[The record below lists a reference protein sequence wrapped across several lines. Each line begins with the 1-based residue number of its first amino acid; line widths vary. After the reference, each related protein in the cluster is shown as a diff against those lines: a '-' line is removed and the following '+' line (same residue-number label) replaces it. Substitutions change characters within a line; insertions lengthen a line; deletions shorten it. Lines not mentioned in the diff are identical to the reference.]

1 MYCTE
6 CGAFVPD
13 TCKFCTTCGAPLS
26 AQGADAQAPN
36 GASASAGQTSSEP
49 QAGTSAAA
57 PSQAPNATAGNQAPA
72 SNPYT
77 PAPPAFQVPKR
88 SNNKLVIGIIAG
100 VAALVIIGTLIFG
113 LGGFILGSAMVE
125 TANSVDAVLDIDDV
139 DDDAFADYLSRKVD
153 TDGDG
158 YISQKEADRVTSIGN
173 LSQDFTYGNGLCA
186 SGVEDLDGIEVFK
199 NLKVLLVCDNE
210 LESLDLSQNT
220 KLRFVDCSGNYLEDL
235 ELPETEK
242 LTTLWAYDNRL
253 DELDVSGVPE
263 LDDLLVDPGVEL
275 EGWNGDADECY
286 VYDDDDFGDHYGIY
300 DYDDDD
306 GHLYGDDDYQETS
319 GRPDAPIL
327 A

>member
-13 TCKFCTTCGAPLS
+13 TCKFCTTCGAPMSTQEAGKQASGSVASTDQTGTEFQASPS
-26 AQGADAQAPN
+26 A
-36 GASASAGQTSSEP
+36 T
-49 QAGTSAAA
+49 A
-57 PSQAPNATAGNQAPA
+57 PSPTPSAVADNQAPA
-72 SNPYT
+72 PNPYA
-77 PAPPAFQVPKR
+77 PAPPTFQAPKK
-88 SNNKLVIGIIAG
+88 NNDKLVIGIIAG
-100 VAALVIIGTLIFG
+100 VAVLSLVGTLIF
-113 LGGFILGSAMVE
+113 LFGGSILGAAIIE
-125 TANSVDAVLDIDDV
+125 TASSVDAVLDIDDV

-186 SGVEDLDGIEVFK
+186 SGVEDLDGIEVFH

-220 KLRFVDCSGNYLEDL
+220 KLRFVDCSDNYLEDL

-253 DELDVSGVPE
+253 DELDVSGAPE

-275 EGWNGDADECY
+275 EGWHGDADECY

-300 DYDDDD
+300 DYDDGD
-306 GHLYGDDDYQETS
+306 GYLYGDDDYLETS
-319 GRPDAPIL
+319 GRLAAPTL

>member
-6 CGAFVPD
+6 CGALVPD
-13 TCKFCTTCGAPLS
+13 TCKFCTTCGAPM
-26 AQGADAQAPN
+26 ATQDTGEQAPN
-36 GASASAGQTSSEP
+36 GTAAPAGQT
-49 QAGTSAAA
+49 GVTAAA
-57 PSQAPNATAGNQAPA
+57 PSPAPNATASNQAPA
-72 SNPYT
+72 LNPYA
-77 PAPPAFQVPKR
+77 PAPPTFQAPKK
-88 SNNKLVIGIIAG
+88 NNDKLVIGIIAG
-100 VAALVIIGTLIFG
+100 VAVLSLVGVLIFLFNG
-113 LGGFILGSAMVE
+113 TILGATMIE
-125 TANSVDAVLDIDDV
+125 TASSVDAVLDIDDV
-139 DDDAFADYLSRKVD
+139 DDDVFADYLSRKVD
-153 TDGDG
+153 SDGDG

-300 DYDDDD
+300 DYDDGD
-306 GHLYGDDDYQETS
+306 GYLYGDDDYQETS

>member
-13 TCKFCTTCGAPLS
+13 TCKFCTTCGAPMSTQEAGKQASGSVASTDQTGTEFQASPS
-26 AQGADAQAPN
+26 A
-36 GASASAGQTSSEP
+36 T
-49 QAGTSAAA
+49 A
-57 PSQAPNATAGNQAPA
+57 PSPTPSAVADNQAPA
-72 SNPYT
+72 PNPYA
-77 PAPPAFQVPKR
+77 PAPPTFQAPKK
-88 SNNKLVIGIIAG
+88 NNDKLVIGIIAG
-100 VAALVIIGTLIFG
+100 VAVLSLVGTLIF
-113 LGGFILGSAMVE
+113 LFGGSILGAAIIE
-125 TANSVDAVLDIDDV
+125 TAGSVDAVLDIDDV

-158 YISQKEADRVTSIGN
+158 RISQKEADRVTSIGN

-220 KLRFVDCSGNYLEDL
+220 KLRFVDCSDNYLEDL

-253 DELDVSGVPE
+253 DELDVSGAPE

-275 EGWNGDADECY
+275 EGWHGDADECY

-300 DYDDDD
+300 DYDDGD
-306 GHLYGDDDYQETS
+306 GYLYGDDDYLETS
-319 GRPDAPIL
+319 GRLAAPTL

>member
-1 MYCTE
+1 MRSVCSRYLQVLHHLWRAPI
-6 CGAFVPD
+6 GAGRRRTSPGRCQRVCRPDELRVPGGHQR
-13 TCKFCTTCGAPLS
+13 CRALAGAQCDRKKPSPCAQSLHSS
-26 AQGADAQAPN
+26 APSFQAP
-36 GASASAGQTSSEP
+36 
-49 QAGTSAAA
+49 
-57 PSQAPNATAGNQAPA
+57 
-72 SNPYT
+72 
-77 PAPPAFQVPKR
+77 KK

-125 TANSVDAVLDIDDV
+125 TASSVDTVLDIDDV

-158 YISQKEADRVTSIGN
+158 CISQKEADRVTSIGN

-300 DYDDDD
+300 DYDDGD
-306 GHLYGDDDYQETS
+306 GDLYGDDDYQETS

>member
-13 TCKFCTTCGAPLS
+13 TCKFCTTCGAPMSTQEAGKQASGSVASTDQTGTEFQASPS
-26 AQGADAQAPN
+26 A
-36 GASASAGQTSSEP
+36 T
-49 QAGTSAAA
+49 A
-57 PSQAPNATAGNQAPA
+57 PSPTPSAVADNQAPA
-72 SNPYT
+72 PNPYA
-77 PAPPAFQVPKR
+77 PAPPTFQAPKK
-88 SNNKLVIGIIAG
+88 NNDKLVIGIIAG
-100 VAALVIIGTLIFG
+100 VAVLSLVGTLIF
-113 LGGFILGSAMVE
+113 LFGGSILGAAIIE
-125 TANSVDAVLDIDDV
+125 TADSVDAVLDIDDV

-220 KLRFVDCSGNYLEDL
+220 KLRFVDCSDNYLEDL

-253 DELDVSGVPE
+253 DELDVSGAPE

-275 EGWNGDADECY
+275 EGWHGDADECY

-300 DYDDDD
+300 DYDDGD
-306 GHLYGDDDYQETS
+306 GYLYGDDDYLETS
-319 GRPDAPIL
+319 GRLAAPTL

>member
-13 TCKFCTTCGAPLS
+13 TCKFCTTCGAPMSTQEAGKQASGSVASTDQTGTEFQASPS
-26 AQGADAQAPN
+26 A
-36 GASASAGQTSSEP
+36 T
-49 QAGTSAAA
+49 A
-57 PSQAPNATAGNQAPA
+57 PSPTPSAVADNQAPA
-72 SNPYT
+72 PNPYA
-77 PAPPAFQVPKR
+77 PAPPTFQAPKK
-88 SNNKLVIGIIAG
+88 NNDKLVIGIIAG
-100 VAALVIIGTLIFG
+100 VAVLSLVGTLIF
-113 LGGFILGSAMVE
+113 LFGGSILGAAIIE
-125 TANSVDAVLDIDDV
+125 TADSVDAVLDIDDV

-158 YISQKEADRVTSIGN
+158 RISQKEADRVTSIGN

-220 KLRFVDCSGNYLEDL
+220 KLRFVDCSDNYLEDL

-253 DELDVSGVPE
+253 DELDVSGAPE

-275 EGWNGDADECY
+275 EGWHGDADECY

-300 DYDDDD
+300 DYDDGD
-306 GHLYGDDDYQETS
+306 GYLYGDDDYLETS
-319 GRPDAPIL
+319 GRLAAPTL

>member
-6 CGAFVPD
+6 CGAFVSD
-13 TCKFCTTCGAPLS
+13 TCKFCTTCGAPMSTQEAGKQASGSVASTDQTGTEFQASPS
-26 AQGADAQAPN
+26 A
-36 GASASAGQTSSEP
+36 T
-49 QAGTSAAA
+49 A
-57 PSQAPNATAGNQAPA
+57 PSPTPSAVADNQAPA
-72 SNPYT
+72 PNPYA
-77 PAPPAFQVPKR
+77 PAPPTFQAPKK
-88 SNNKLVIGIIAG
+88 NNDKLVIGIIAG
-100 VAALVIIGTLIFG
+100 VAVLSLVGTLIF
-113 LGGFILGSAMVE
+113 LFGGSILGAAIIE
-125 TANSVDAVLDIDDV
+125 TADSVDAVLDIDDV

-220 KLRFVDCSGNYLEDL
+220 KLRFVDCSDNYLEDL

-253 DELDVSGVPE
+253 DELDVSGAPE

-275 EGWNGDADECY
+275 EGWHGDADECY

-300 DYDDDD
+300 DYDDGD
-306 GHLYGDDDYQETS
+306 GYLYGDDDYLETS
-319 GRPDAPIL
+319 GRLAAPTL

>member
-36 GASASAGQTSSEP
+36 GTSASAGQTSSES

-57 PSQAPNATAGNQAPA
+57 PSQAP
-72 SNPYT
+72 
-77 PAPPAFQVPKR
+77 KR
-88 SNNKLVIGIIAG
+88 SNNKLAIGIIAG

-253 DELDVSGVPE
+253 DELDVNGVPE

-286 VYDDDDFGDHYGIY
+286 VYDDGDRYGIY
-300 DYDDDD
+300 DYEDDD
-306 GHLYGDDDYQETS
+306 GDLYGDDDYQETS

>member
-13 TCKFCTTCGAPLS
+13 TCKFCTTCGAPMS
-26 AQGADAQAPN
+26 TQE
-36 GASASAGQTSSEP
+36 AGKQTSGSVASTDQTGTEF
-49 QAGTSAAA
+49 QASPSATA
-57 PSQAPNATAGNQAPA
+57 PSPTPSAVADNQAPA
-72 SNPYT
+72 PNPYA
-77 PAPPAFQVPKR
+77 PAPPTFQAPKK
-88 SNNKLVIGIIAG
+88 NNDKLVIGIIAG
-100 VAALVIIGTLIFG
+100 VAVLSLVGTLIF
-113 LGGFILGSAMVE
+113 LFGGSILGAAIIE
-125 TANSVDAVLDIDDV
+125 TADSVDAVLDIDDV

-186 SGVEDLDGIEVFK
+186 SGVEDLDGIEVFH

-220 KLRFVDCSGNYLEDL
+220 KLRFVDCSDNYLEDL

-253 DELDVSGVPE
+253 DELDVSGAPE

-275 EGWNGDADECY
+275 EGWHGDADECY

-300 DYDDDD
+300 DYDDGD
-306 GHLYGDDDYQETS
+306 GYLYGDDDYLETS
-319 GRPDAPIL
+319 GRLAAPTL

>member
-13 TCKFCTTCGAPLS
+13 TCKFCTTCGAPMS
-26 AQGADAQAPN
+26 PQGTD
-36 GASASAGQTSSEP
+36 GQTS
-49 QAGTSAAA
+49 ANGAA
-57 PSQAPNATAGNQAPA
+57 PVGDQAPTP
-72 SNPYT
+72 SPYA
-77 PAPPAFQVPKR
+77 PAPPTFQTPKK
-88 SNNKLVIGIIAG
+88 NNDKLVIAVIAV
-100 VAALVIIGTLIFG
+100 VAALGIIGTLVFLFG
-113 LGGFILGSAMVE
+113 RAVLGATIIEAASTE
-125 TANSVDAVLDIDDV
+125 DAVLDIDDV

-173 LSQDFTYGNGLCA
+173 LSEDFTYGNGLCD
-186 SGVEDLDGIEVFK
+186 SGVEDLDGIEVFH

-210 LESLDLSQNT
+210 LESLDLSHNT

-253 DELDVSGVPE
+253 DELDVSCVPE

-275 EGWNGDADECY
+275 EGWHGDADECY
-286 VYDDDDFGDHYGIY
+286 VYNDDDFGDHYGIY
-300 DYDDDD
+300 DYDDGD
-306 GHLYGDDDYQETS
+306 GYLYEDDDYQEAS
-319 GRPDAPIL
+319 GRLAAPTL

>member
-13 TCKFCTTCGAPLS
+13 TCKFCTTCGAPMSTQEAGKQASGSVASTDQTGTEFQASPS
-26 AQGADAQAPN
+26 ATAPSPTPSAVADNQVPAPN
-36 GASASAGQTSSEP
+36 
-49 QAGTSAAA
+49 
-57 PSQAPNATAGNQAPA
+57 
-72 SNPYT
+72 PYA
-77 PAPPAFQVPKR
+77 PAPPTFQAPKK
-88 SNNKLVIGIIAG
+88 NNDKLVIGIIAG
-100 VAALVIIGTLIFG
+100 VAVLSLVGTLIF
-113 LGGFILGSAMVE
+113 LFGGSILGAAIIE
-125 TANSVDAVLDIDDV
+125 TADSVDAVLDIDDV

-158 YISQKEADRVTSIGN
+158 RISQKEADRVTSIGN

-220 KLRFVDCSGNYLEDL
+220 KLRFVDCSDNYLEDL

-253 DELDVSGVPE
+253 DELDVSGAPE

-275 EGWNGDADECY
+275 EGWHGDADECY

-300 DYDDDD
+300 DYDDGD
-306 GHLYGDDDYQETS
+306 GYLYGDDDYLETS
-319 GRPDAPIL
+319 GRLAAPTL

>member
-13 TCKFCTTCGAPLS
+13 TCKFCTTCGAPMSPQGTDGQASLS
-26 AQGADAQAPN
+26 G
-36 GASASAGQTSSEP
+36 
-49 QAGTSAAA
+49 AA
-57 PSQAPNATAGNQAPA
+57 PMGNQAPTP
-72 SNPYT
+72 NPYV
-77 PAPPAFQVPKR
+77 PAPPTFQTPKK
-88 SNNKLVIGIIAG
+88 NNDKLVIAIIAVVAVLGIIG
-100 VAALVIIGTLIFG
+100 ALVFLFGGAVLGAAII
-113 LGGFILGSAMVE
+113 E
-125 TANSVDAVLDIDDV
+125 TASTEDAVLDIDDV

-173 LSQDFTYGNGLCA
+173 LSEDFTYGNGLCA
-186 SGVEDLDGIEVFK
+186 SGVEDLDGIEVFH
-199 NLKVLLVCDNE
+199 NLKVLLVCDTE
-210 LESLDLSQNT
+210 LESLDLSHNT

-263 LDDLLVDPGVEL
+263 LNDLLVDPGVEL
-275 EGWNGDADECY
+275 DGWNGDADECY
-286 VYDDDDFGDHYGIY
+286 VHDDDYGDHYGIY
-300 DYDDDD
+300 DSESDDD
-306 GHLYGDDDYQETS
+306 HLYGDDDYQETA
-319 GRPDAPIL
+319 GRLAAPTL

>member
-13 TCKFCTTCGAPLS
+13 TCKFCTTCGAPMSTQEAGKQASGSVASTDQTGTEFQASPS
-26 AQGADAQAPN
+26 ATAPSPTPSAVADNQVPAPN
-36 GASASAGQTSSEP
+36 
-49 QAGTSAAA
+49 
-57 PSQAPNATAGNQAPA
+57 
-72 SNPYT
+72 PYV
-77 PAPPAFQVPKR
+77 PAPPTFQAPKK
-88 SNNKLVIGIIAG
+88 NNDKLVIGIIAG
-100 VAALVIIGTLIFG
+100 VAVLSLVGTLIF
-113 LGGFILGSAMVE
+113 LFGGSILGAAIIE
-125 TANSVDAVLDIDDV
+125 TADSVDAVLDIDDV

-220 KLRFVDCSGNYLEDL
+220 KLRFVDCSDNYLEDL

-253 DELDVSGVPE
+253 DELDVSGAPE

-275 EGWNGDADECY
+275 EGWHGDADECY

-300 DYDDDD
+300 DYDDGD
-306 GHLYGDDDYQETS
+306 GYLYGDDDYLETS
-319 GRPDAPIL
+319 GRLAAPTL

>member
-13 TCKFCTTCGAPLS
+13 TCKFCTTCGAPMSTQEAGKQASGSVASTDQTGTEFQASPS
-26 AQGADAQAPN
+26 A
-36 GASASAGQTSSEP
+36 T
-49 QAGTSAAA
+49 A
-57 PSQAPNATAGNQAPA
+57 PSPTPSAVADNQAPA
-72 SNPYT
+72 PNPYA
-77 PAPPAFQVPKR
+77 PAPPTFQAPKK
-88 SNNKLVIGIIAG
+88 NNDKLVIGIIAG
-100 VAALVIIGTLIFG
+100 VAVLSLVGTLIF
-113 LGGFILGSAMVE
+113 LFGGSILGAAIIE
-125 TANSVDAVLDIDDV
+125 TASSVDAVLDIDDV

-220 KLRFVDCSGNYLEDL
+220 KLRFVDCSDNYLEDL

-253 DELDVSGVPE
+253 DELDVSGAPE

-275 EGWNGDADECY
+275 EGWHGDADECY

-300 DYDDDD
+300 DYDDGD
-306 GHLYGDDDYQETS
+306 GYLYGDDDYLETS
-319 GRPDAPIL
+319 GRLTASTL

>member
-6 CGAFVPD
+6 CGAFVSD
-13 TCKFCTTCGAPLS
+13 TCKFCTTCGAPMSTQEAGKQASGSVASTDQTGTEFQASPS
-26 AQGADAQAPN
+26 ATVPSPTPSAVAD
-36 GASASAGQTSSEP
+36 
-49 QAGTSAAA
+49 
-57 PSQAPNATAGNQAPA
+57 NQAPA
-72 SNPYT
+72 PNPYA
-77 PAPPAFQVPKR
+77 PAPPTFQAPKK
-88 SNNKLVIGIIAG
+88 NNDKLVIGIIAG
-100 VAALVIIGTLIFG
+100 VAILSLVGTLIF
-113 LGGFILGSAMVE
+113 LFGGSILGAAIIE
-125 TANSVDAVLDIDDV
+125 TADSVDAVLDIDDV

-220 KLRFVDCSGNYLEDL
+220 KLRFVDCSDNYLEDL

-253 DELDVSGVPE
+253 DELDVSGAPE

-275 EGWNGDADECY
+275 EGWHGDADECY

-300 DYDDDD
+300 DYDDGD
-306 GHLYGDDDYQETS
+306 GYLYGDDDYLETS
-319 GRPDAPIL
+319 GRLAAPTL

>member
-13 TCKFCTTCGAPLS
+13 TCKFCTTCGAPMP
-26 AQGADAQAPN
+26 AQGTGEQAPN
-36 GASASAGQTSSEP
+36 GASAPADQTS
-49 QAGTSAAA
+49 ATAAA
-57 PSQAPNATAGNQAPA
+57 PSPTPNATVSSQAPA
-72 SNPYT
+72 PNPYA
-77 PAPPAFQVPKR
+77 PAPPTFQAPKK
-88 SNNKLVIGIIAG
+88 NNDKLVIGIIAG
-100 VAALVIIGTLIFG
+100 VAVLSLVGTLIF
-113 LGGFILGSAMVE
+113 LFGGAILGAAMIE
-125 TANSVDAVLDIDDV
+125 TASSVDAVLDIDDV
-139 DDDAFADYLSRKVD
+139 DDDAFADYLSCKVD

-220 KLRFVDCSGNYLEDL
+220 KLRKEDCSDNYLEDL

-253 DELDVSGVPE
+253 DELDVSGAPE

-275 EGWNGDADECY
+275 EGWHGDADECY
-286 VYDDDDFGDHYGIY
+286 VYDDDDFGDIY
-300 DYDDDD
+300 DYDDGD
-306 GHLYGDDDYQETS
+306 GYLYGDDDYLETS
-319 GRPDAPIL
+319 GRLAAPTL

>member
-1 MYCTE
+1 MRSVCSRYLQVLHHLRRAPI
-6 CGAFVPD
+6 GAGRRRTSPERCQRVCRPD
-13 TCKFCTTCGAPLS
+13 ELRAPGGHQRRRAL
-26 AQGADAQAPN
+26 AHARA
-36 GASASAGQTSSEP
+36 
-49 QAGTSAAA
+49 
-57 PSQAPNATAGNQAPA
+57 
-72 SNPYT
+72 
-77 PAPPAFQVPKR
+77 
-88 SNNKLVIGIIAG
+88 
-100 VAALVIIGTLIFG
+100 VAVAHVLIGTLIFG

-275 EGWNGDADECY
+275 EGWHGDTDECY
-286 VYDDDDFGDHYGIY
+286 VYDDGDDGDRYGIY
-300 DYDDDD
+300 NYDDDD

-319 GRPDAPIL
+319 GRPDASIL

>member
-1 MYCTE
+1 M
-6 CGAFVPD
+6 
-13 TCKFCTTCGAPLS
+13 
-26 AQGADAQAPN
+26 
-36 GASASAGQTSSEP
+36 
-49 QAGTSAAA
+49 
-57 PSQAPNATAGNQAPA
+57 
-72 SNPYT
+72 
-77 PAPPAFQVPKR
+77 
-88 SNNKLVIGIIAG
+88 I
-100 VAALVIIGTLIFG
+100 
-113 LGGFILGSAMVE
+113 E
-125 TANSVDAVLDIDDV
+125 TADSADAVLDIDDV

-300 DYDDDD
+300 DYEDDD
-306 GHLYGDDDYQETS
+306 GDLYGDDDYQETS

>member
-6 CGAFVPD
+6 CGAFVSD
-13 TCKFCTTCGAPLS
+13 TCKFCTTCGAPMSTQEAGKQASGSVASTDQTGTEFQASPS
-26 AQGADAQAPN
+26 A
-36 GASASAGQTSSEP
+36 T
-49 QAGTSAAA
+49 A
-57 PSQAPNATAGNQAPA
+57 PSPTPSAVADNQAPA
-72 SNPYT
+72 PNPYA
-77 PAPPAFQVPKR
+77 PAPPTFQAPKK
-88 SNNKLVIGIIAG
+88 NNDKLVIGIIAG
-100 VAALVIIGTLIFG
+100 VAVLSLVGTLIF
-113 LGGFILGSAMVE
+113 LFGGSILGAAIIE
-125 TANSVDAVLDIDDV
+125 TADSVDAVLDIDDV

-220 KLRFVDCSGNYLEDL
+220 KLRFVDCSDNYLEDL

-253 DELDVSGVPE
+253 DELDVSGAPE

-275 EGWNGDADECY
+275 EGWHGDADECY
-286 VYDDDDFGDHYGIY
+286 VYDNDDFGDHYGIY

-306 GHLYGDDDYQETS
+306 DYLYGDDDYQETS

>member
-13 TCKFCTTCGAPLS
+13 TCKFCTTCGAPM
-26 AQGADAQAPN
+26 ATQDTGEQAPN
-36 GASASAGQTSSEP
+36 GASAPADQTS
-49 QAGTSAAA
+49 ATAAA
-57 PSQAPNATAGNQAPA
+57 PSPVANTAASSQAPA
-72 SNPYT
+72 PNPYV
-77 PAPPAFQVPKR
+77 PAPPTFQAPKK
-88 SNNKLVIGIIAG
+88 NNDKLVIGIIAG
-100 VAALVIIGTLIFG
+100 VAVLSLVGALIFLFNG
-113 LGGFILGSAMVE
+113 TILGATMIE
-125 TANSVDAVLDIDDV
+125 TASSVDAVLDIDDV

-210 LESLDLSQNT
+210 LESLDLSHNT

-235 ELPETEK
+235 DLPKTDK

-263 LDDLLVDPGVEL
+263 LDDLLVDSGVEL
-275 EGWNGDADECY
+275 EGWHGDADECY
-286 VYDDDDFGDHYGIY
+286 VYDDGDFGDRHGIY
-300 DYDDDD
+300 EYEDGDDY
-306 GHLYGDDDYQETS
+306 LYEDDDYQETA
-319 GRPDAPIL
+319 GPLAAPTL

>member
-57 PSQAPNATAGNQAPA
+57 PSQAPNATAGNQTPA

-77 PAPPAFQVPKR
+77 PAPPAFQAPKR

-186 SGVEDLDGIEVFK
+186 SGVEDL
-199 NLKVLLVCDNE
+199 
-210 LESLDLSQNT
+210 SLI
-220 KLRFVDCSGNYLEDL
+220 
-235 ELPETEK
+235 
-242 LTTLWAYDNRL
+242 
-253 DELDVSGVPE
+253 
-263 LDDLLVDPGVEL
+263 
-275 EGWNGDADECY
+275 
-286 VYDDDDFGDHYGIY
+286 HI
-300 DYDDDD
+300 
-306 GHLYGDDDYQETS
+306 
-319 GRPDAPIL
+319 
-327 A
+327 

>member
-13 TCKFCTTCGAPLS
+13 TCKFCTTCGAPMSTQEAGKQASGSVASTDQTGTEFQASPS
-26 AQGADAQAPN
+26 A
-36 GASASAGQTSSEP
+36 T
-49 QAGTSAAA
+49 A
-57 PSQAPNATAGNQAPA
+57 PSPTPSAVADNQAPA
-72 SNPYT
+72 PNPYA
-77 PAPPAFQVPKR
+77 PAPPTFQAPKK
-88 SNNKLVIGIIAG
+88 NNDKLVIGIIAG
-100 VAALVIIGTLIFG
+100 VAILSLVGTLIF
-113 LGGFILGSAMVE
+113 LFGGSILGAAIIE
-125 TANSVDAVLDIDDV
+125 TADSVDAVLDIDDV

-220 KLRFVDCSGNYLEDL
+220 KLRFVDCSDNYLEDL

-253 DELDVSGVPE
+253 DELDVSGAPE

-275 EGWNGDADECY
+275 EGWHGDADECY

-300 DYDDDD
+300 DYDDGD
-306 GHLYGDDDYQETS
+306 GYLYGDDDYLETS
-319 GRPDAPIL
+319 GRLAAPTL

>member
-13 TCKFCTTCGAPLS
+13 TCKFCTTCGAPMSTQEAGKQASGSVASTDQTGTEFQASPS
-26 AQGADAQAPN
+26 ATAPSPTPSAVADNQVPAPN
-36 GASASAGQTSSEP
+36 
-49 QAGTSAAA
+49 
-57 PSQAPNATAGNQAPA
+57 
-72 SNPYT
+72 PYA
-77 PAPPAFQVPKR
+77 PAPPTFQAPKK
-88 SNNKLVIGIIAG
+88 NNDKLVIGIIAG
-100 VAALVIIGTLIFG
+100 VAVLSLVGTLIF
-113 LGGFILGSAMVE
+113 LFGGSILGAAIIE
-125 TANSVDAVLDIDDV
+125 TADSVDAVLDIDDV

-173 LSQDFTYGNGLCA
+173 LSEDFTYGNGLCA
-186 SGVEDLDGIEVFK
+186 SGVEDLDGIEVFH

-220 KLRFVDCSGNYLEDL
+220 KLRFVDCSDNYLEDL

-253 DELDVSGVPE
+253 DELDVSGAPE

-275 EGWNGDADECY
+275 EGWHGDADECY

-300 DYDDDD
+300 DYDDGD
-306 GHLYGDDDYQETS
+306 GYLYGDDDYLETS
-319 GRPDAPIL
+319 GRLTAPTL

>member
-13 TCKFCTTCGAPLS
+13 TCKFCTTCGAPMSTHEAGKQASGSVASTDQTGTEFQASPS
-26 AQGADAQAPN
+26 ATAPSPTPSAVADNQVPAPN
-36 GASASAGQTSSEP
+36 
-49 QAGTSAAA
+49 
-57 PSQAPNATAGNQAPA
+57 
-72 SNPYT
+72 PYA
-77 PAPPAFQVPKR
+77 PAPPTFQAPKK
-88 SNNKLVIGIIAG
+88 NNDKLVIGIIAG
-100 VAALVIIGTLIFG
+100 VAVLSLVGTLIF
-113 LGGFILGSAMVE
+113 LFGGSILGAAIIE
-125 TANSVDAVLDIDDV
+125 TADSVDAVLDIDDV

-220 KLRFVDCSGNYLEDL
+220 KLRFVDCSDNYLEDL

-253 DELDVSGVPE
+253 DELDVSGAPE

-275 EGWNGDADECY
+275 EGWHGDADECY

-300 DYDDDD
+300 DYDDGD
-306 GHLYGDDDYQETS
+306 GYLYGDDDYLETS
-319 GRPDAPIL
+319 GRLTAPTL

>member
-13 TCKFCTTCGAPLS
+13 TCKFCTTCGAPMS
-26 AQGADAQAPN
+26 TQGVGEQASSSTAPTDQM
-36 GASASAGQTSSEP
+36 GTELQASS
-49 QAGTSAAA
+49 SAAA
-57 PSQAPNATAGNQAPA
+57 PSPTPGAAAGNQAPA
-72 SNPYT
+72 PNPYA
-77 PAPPAFQVPKR
+77 PAPPTFQAPKK
-88 SNNKLVIGIIAG
+88 NNGKLVIGIIAG
-100 VAALVIIGTLIFG
+100 VAVLSLVGTLIF
-113 LGGFILGSAMVE
+113 LFGGAILGAAMIE
-125 TANSVDAVLDIDDV
+125 TASSVDAVLDIDDV

-253 DELDVSGVPE
+253 DELDVSCVPE

-275 EGWNGDADECY
+275 EGWHGDAEECY

-300 DYDDDD
+300 DYDDSD
-306 GHLYGDDDYQETS
+306 GYLYEDDDYQEAS
-319 GRPDAPIL
+319 GRLAAPTL

>member
-13 TCKFCTTCGAPLS
+13 TCKFCTTCGAPMSTQEAGKQASGSVASTDQTGTEFQASPS
-26 AQGADAQAPN
+26 ATAPSPTPSAVADNQVPAPN
-36 GASASAGQTSSEP
+36 
-49 QAGTSAAA
+49 
-57 PSQAPNATAGNQAPA
+57 
-72 SNPYT
+72 PYA
-77 PAPPAFQVPKR
+77 PAPPTFQAPKK
-88 SNNKLVIGIIAG
+88 NNDKLVIGIIAG
-100 VAALVIIGTLIFG
+100 VAVLSLVGTLIF
-113 LGGFILGSAMVE
+113 LFGGSILGAAIIE
-125 TANSVDAVLDIDDV
+125 TADSVDAVLDIDDV

-186 SGVEDLDGIEVFK
+186 SGVEDLEGIEVFH

-220 KLRFVDCSGNYLEDL
+220 KLRFVDCSDNYLEDL

-253 DELDVSGVPE
+253 DELDVSGAPE

-275 EGWNGDADECY
+275 EGWHGDADECY

-300 DYDDDD
+300 DYDDGD
-306 GHLYGDDDYQETS
+306 GYLYGDDDYLETS
-319 GRPDAPIL
+319 GRLAAPTL

>member
-13 TCKFCTTCGAPLS
+13 TCKFCTTCGAPLL
-26 AQGADAQAPN
+26 AQGADAQAPDA
-36 GASASAGQTSSEP
+36 ASTSAGQTSSES

-57 PSQAPNATAGNQAPA
+57 PSQVPNATAGNQAPVP
-72 SNPYT
+72 NPYT
-77 PAPPAFQVPKR
+77 PAPPAFQAPKR

-100 VAALVIIGTLIFG
+100 IAALAIIGTLVFG
-113 LGGFILGSAMVE
+113 FGGFILGAAMIE
-125 TANSVDAVLDIDDV
+125 TADSADAVLDIDDV

-186 SGVEDLDGIEVFK
+186 AGIEDLDGIEVFK

-210 LESLDLSQNT
+210 LESLDLSHNT

-235 ELPETEK
+235 ELPHTDK
-242 LTTLWAYDNRL
+242 LTTLWTYNNRL

-275 EGWNGDADECY
+275 EGWHGDTGGCY
-286 VYDDDDFGDHYGIY
+286 VYDDGNDGGRYGIY
-300 DYDDDD
+300 DHDD
-306 GHLYGDDDYQETS
+306 GDGYLYGNDDYQETS

>member
-13 TCKFCTTCGAPLS
+13 TCKFCTTCGAPMSTQEAGKQASGSVASTDQTGTEFQASPS
-26 AQGADAQAPN
+26 ATAPSPTPSAVADNQVPAPN
-36 GASASAGQTSSEP
+36 
-49 QAGTSAAA
+49 
-57 PSQAPNATAGNQAPA
+57 
-72 SNPYT
+72 PYA
-77 PAPPAFQVPKR
+77 PAPPTFQAPKK
-88 SNNKLVIGIIAG
+88 NNDKLVIGIIAG
-100 VAALVIIGTLIFG
+100 VAVLSLVGTLIF
-113 LGGFILGSAMVE
+113 LFGGSILGAAIIE
-125 TANSVDAVLDIDDV
+125 TADSVDAVLDIDDV

-220 KLRFVDCSGNYLEDL
+220 KLRFVDCSDNYLEDL

-253 DELDVSGVPE
+253 DELDVSGAPE

-275 EGWNGDADECY
+275 EGWHGDADECY

-300 DYDDDD
+300 DYDDGD
-306 GHLYGDDDYQETS
+306 GYLYGDDDYLETS
-319 GRPDAPIL
+319 GRLAAPTL

>member
-13 TCKFCTTCGAPLS
+13 TCKFCTTCGAPMSTQEAGKQASGSVASTDQTGTEFQASPS
-26 AQGADAQAPN
+26 A
-36 GASASAGQTSSEP
+36 T
-49 QAGTSAAA
+49 A
-57 PSQAPNATAGNQAPA
+57 PSPTPSAVADNQAPA
-72 SNPYT
+72 PNPYA
-77 PAPPAFQVPKR
+77 PAPPTFQAPKK
-88 SNNKLVIGIIAG
+88 NNDKLVIGIIAG
-100 VAALVIIGTLIFG
+100 VAVLSLVGTLIF
-113 LGGFILGSAMVE
+113 LFGGSILGAAIIE
-125 TANSVDAVLDIDDV
+125 TASSVDAVLDIDDV

-220 KLRFVDCSGNYLEDL
+220 KLRFVDCSDNYLEDL

-253 DELDVSGVPE
+253 DELDVSGAPE

-275 EGWNGDADECY
+275 EGWHGDADECY

-300 DYDDDD
+300 DYDDGD
-306 GHLYGDDDYQETS
+306 GYLYGDDDYLETS
-319 GRPDAPIL
+319 GRLAAPTL

>member
-13 TCKFCTTCGAPLS
+13 TCKFCTTCGAPIS
-26 AQGADAQAPN
+26 PQGTD
-36 GASASAGQTSSEP
+36 GQTS
-49 QAGTSAAA
+49 TSGAA
-57 PSQAPNATAGNQAPA
+57 PVGNQAPA
-72 SNPYT
+72 PNPYA
-77 PAPPAFQVPKR
+77 PAPPTFQTPKK
-88 SNNKLVIGIIAG
+88 NNDKLVIAVIAVVAVLGIIG
-100 VAALVIIGTLIFG
+100 ALVFLFGGAVLGTAII
-113 LGGFILGSAMVE
+113 E
-125 TANSVDAVLDIDDV
+125 TASTEDTVLDIDDV

-173 LSQDFTYGNGLCA
+173 LSEDFTYGNGLCA
-186 SGVEDLDGIEVFK
+186 SGVEDLDGIEVFH

-235 ELPETEK
+235 ELPKTEK

-263 LDDLLVDPGVEL
+263 LNDLLVDPGVEL
-275 EGWNGDADECY
+275 DGWNGDTDECY
-286 VYDDDDFGDHYGIY
+286 VHDDDYGDHYGIY
-300 DYDDDD
+300 DSEPDDD
-306 GHLYGDDDYQETS
+306 HLYGDDDYQETA
-319 GRPDAPIL
+319 GRLAAPTL

>member
-13 TCKFCTTCGAPLS
+13 TCKFCTTCGAPMS
-26 AQGADAQAPN
+26 PQGTD
-36 GASASAGQTSSEP
+36 GQTSSS
-49 QAGTSAAA
+49 GAA
-57 PSQAPNATAGNQAPA
+57 PVGNQAPA
-72 SNPYT
+72 PSPYV
-77 PAPPAFQVPKR
+77 PAPSTFQTPKK
-88 SNNKLVIGIIAG
+88 NNDKLVIAVIAVVAVLGI
-100 VAALVIIGTLIFG
+100 VGTLIF
-113 LGGFILGSAMVE
+113 LFGGAILGAAIIE
-125 TANSVDAVLDIDDV
+125 TASSVDAALDIDDV

-253 DELDVSGVPE
+253 DELDVSCVPE

-275 EGWNGDADECY
+275 EGWHGDAEECY

-300 DYDDDD
+300 DYDDGD
-306 GHLYGDDDYQETS
+306 GHLYEDDDYQEAS
-319 GRPDAPIL
+319 GRLAAPTL

>member
-13 TCKFCTTCGAPLS
+13 TCKFCTTCGAPMSTQEAGKQASGSVASTDQTGTEFQASPS
-26 AQGADAQAPN
+26 ATAP
-36 GASASAGQTSSEP
+36 SPTSS
-49 QAGTSAAA
+49 AVAD
-57 PSQAPNATAGNQAPA
+57 NQAPA
-72 SNPYT
+72 PNPYA
-77 PAPPAFQVPKR
+77 PAPPTFQAPKK
-88 SNNKLVIGIIAG
+88 NNDKLVIGIIAG
-100 VAALVIIGTLIFG
+100 VAVLSLVGTLIF
-113 LGGFILGSAMVE
+113 LFGGSILGAAIIE
-125 TANSVDAVLDIDDV
+125 TADSVDAVLDIDDV

-220 KLRFVDCSGNYLEDL
+220 KLRFVDCSDNYLEDL

-253 DELDVSGVPE
+253 DELDVSGAPE

-275 EGWNGDADECY
+275 EGWHGDADECY

-300 DYDDDD
+300 DYDDGD
-306 GHLYGDDDYQETS
+306 GYLYGDDDYLETS
-319 GRPDAPIL
+319 GRLAAPTL